1 MDKPYGSTTMNISA
15 PISIGELIDKITILE
30 IKSERIQETEKL
42 ANIQKELDT
51 LRTTWRDAS
60 LDEEKIL
67 EEVVGLKQ
75 VNETLWEIED
85 GIRRKESRKEF
96 DEQFVELARSVYFT
110 NDQRAA
116 LKKEINLKLG
126 SELVEEKSY
135 ADYA

>member
-1 MDKPYGSTTMNISA
+1 MNISA

-51 LRTTWRDAS
+51 LRTTWREAA

-96 DEQFVELARSVYFT
+96 DEQFIELARSVYLT
-110 NDQRAA
+110 NDQRAV

>member
-1 MDKPYGSTTMNISA
+1 MNISA